1 MTVKQ
6 ISAFIENE
14 EGSLA
19 RFSDILWQNEVDMRA
34 LSIAEAGD
42 FGIARII
49 VDDPYKTACVLK
61 DAGYIC
67 TVTPVLALEIPDKPG
82 GLGHILHILGNNH
95 INVEYTYAFLSRK
108 KDVAYMILRVTD
120 NEKAAEVL
128 TRHKIKIVAEEDLLR
143 ASL

>member
-1 MTVKQ
+1 MTIKQ
-6 ISAFIENE
+6 ISVFVENE

-19 RFSDILWQNEVDMRA
+19 RFSDILWQNEIDMRA

-42 FGIARII
+42 FGIVRII
-49 VDDPYKTACVLK
+49 VDDAYKTACVLK

-82 GLGHILHILGNNH
+82 GLGHILHILGGCH

-120 NEKAAEVL
+120 NEKAVEAL
-128 TRHKIKIVAEEDLLR
+128 TKHKIKIVAEEELNQN
-143 ASL
+143 